1 MREPLYIFSGPVEN
15 GAGRGKNLGFPT
27 ANIKLEKQIPEGI
40 YASQV
45 LIDGGT
51 YIGATF
57 IGAAITFGETEYKS
71 ETYLLDYSDQ
81 LYGKKLR
88 ISLYKKLRG
97 NKKFDSEKELIDQ
110 MSKDIVEIN
119 NYFK

>member
-1 MREPLYIFSGPVEN
+1 MREPLYIFSGHVEN

-45 LIDGGT
+45 LIDGET

-57 IGAAITFGETEYKS
+57 VGAAITFGETEYKS
-71 ETYLLDYSDQ
+71 ETYLLDYSSH
-81 LYGKKLR
+81 LYGKQLK
-88 ISLYKKLRG
+88 ISLYKKIRG

-110 MSKDIVEIN
+110 MSKDTEEIKDF
-119 NYFK
+119 FK